1 MATPASPW
9 RFDEYRNGLRARD
22 RSAATERAY
31 LGDLAAFE
39 AWCATRG
46 RHAPDEVT
54 LRDLRAYLAAL
65 TERGDERS
73 SILRRR
79 TTLRQYFGWLVERG
93 HLPDNPAVRLA
104 APRPHRV
111 LPDLV
116 VREQLE
122 ALLDADWGDDP
133 IALRDRAI
141 CELLYGAG
149 IRVSELCSLD
159 LDDLDDRAGVI
170 HVVGKGSKERIVPLH
185 ATAFASLAA
194 WRASGRAALV
204 TPASPGAAVFF
215 NRRGKRLTPR
225 DVRRILTTRVGKGHI
240 HPHALRHTYATH
252 LLDQGADLRSVQELL
267 GHAHLVTT
275 QVYTHVST
283 DRLKK
288 AYDEAHPRAR
298 GSSGSVG

>member
-31 LGDLAAFE
+31 LGDLTAFE

-46 RHAPDEVT
+46 RRAPDEVT

-133 IALRDRAI
+133 WALRDRAV
-141 CELLYGAG
+141 CEVLYGAG
-149 IRVSELCSLD
+149 LRVSEVCDLD
-159 LDDLDDRAGVI
+159 LDSVDVRRGLLRVM
-170 HVVGKGSKERIVPLH
+170 GKGRKERIVPLH
-185 ATAFASLAA
+185 PTGLAA
-194 WRASGRAALV
+194 VQRWRDHGRGDV
-204 TPASPGAAVFF
+204 VSERTPAGALFV
-215 NRRGKRLTPR
+215 NRRGARLGPR
-225 DVRRILTTRVGKGHI
+225 DVRRILDARVTRGHI
-240 HPHALRHTYATH
+240 HPHALRHTFATH
-252 LLDQGADLRSVQELL
+252 LLEGGADLRVVQEML
-267 GHAHLVTT
+267 GHESLTTT
-275 QVYTHVST
+275 QIYTHVTKS
-283 DRLKK
+283 RLQKVHR
-288 AYDEAHPRAR
+288 ASHPR
-298 GSSGSVG
+298 G